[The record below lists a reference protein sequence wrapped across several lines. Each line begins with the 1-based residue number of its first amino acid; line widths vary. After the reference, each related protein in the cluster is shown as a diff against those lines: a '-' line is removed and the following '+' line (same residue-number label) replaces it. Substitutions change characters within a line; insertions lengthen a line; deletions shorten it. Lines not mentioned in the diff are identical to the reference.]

1 MEPGT
6 FRALRQQLRLT
17 QHDLAEKLNGRFARS
32 YDKPKV
38 SKWET
43 GRDSV
48 PDDVARALEA
58 MVAAQPRNAQVVAL
72 ANQKGGVGKTTSA
85 LNISAALAA
94 SGHRVLL
101 VDADPQATATTALF
115 GAGGVDFYR
124 EERTL
129 AHVLVR
135 GRDVPQVIVSAGSTA
150 AGRTAPFDIIASHI
164 DLSEVDGRREPG
176 FEVAL
181 AEALDTVRPSYD
193 FILIDA
199 PPNLGVLTVMALAA
213 AELVLIPVQTEPF
226 DSMGVGLILQTIR
239 KVQRRLNTRLRL
251 AGILPTRY
259 TAARAVDREVLLH
272 LMAAMEGA
280 APVLEPVPDSAV
292 FGKAAMAGRLALD
305 ASPSARPVQVYSR
318 LAAALAGGG
327 QLPRASADLS
337 QTAVEPVA

>member
-17 QHDLAEKLNGRFARS
+17 QQDLADRLNTRFSRS

-48 PDDVARALEA
+48 PDDVARALET
-58 MVAAQPRNAQVVAL
+58 MVTAQPRNAQVVAL

-101 VDADPQATATTALF
+101 VDADPQATATAALF
-115 GAGGVDFYR
+115 GAGSVDFYR

-129 AHVLVR
+129 AHVLLR
-135 GRDVPQVIVSAGSTA
+135 GQDLPHAIVSAGSTA
-150 AGRTAPFDIIASHI
+150 AGRAAPFDIIASHI

-181 AEALDTVRPSYD
+181 AEVLETVRPSYD

-305 ASPSARPVQVYSR
+305 ASPSAKPVQVYSR
-318 LAAALAGGG
+318 LAAALAAGG
-327 QLPRASADLS
+327 QLPRASMEFDPA
-337 QTAVEPVA
+337 AAEPSV

>member
-6 FRALRQQLRLT
+6 LRALRQQLRLT
-17 QHDLAEKLNGRFARS
+17 QQDLAERLNTRFARS
-32 YDKPKV
+32 YDKPKI

-48 PDDVARALEA
+48 PDDVAHAVEA
-58 MVAAQPRNAQVVAL
+58 MVAAQPRDAQVVAL

-85 LNISAALAA
+85 LCLSAALAA

-115 GAGGVDFYR
+115 GAGSVELYR

-129 AHVLVR
+129 AHVLLR
-135 GRDVPQVIVSAGSTA
+135 GRPLPPAVVDAGRTVG
-150 AGRTAPFDIIASHI
+150 GRTAPFDVVASHI

-181 AEALDTVRPSYD
+181 AEVLEPVRSSYD

-280 APVLEPVPDSAV
+280 APVLEPVPDSAI
-292 FGKAAMAGRLALD
+292 FGKAAMAGRLALE
-305 ASPSARPVQVYSR
+305 ASPSARPVQVYGR
-318 LAAALAGGG
+318 LAAALAAGDA
-327 QLPRASADLS
+327 LPRASLDADPA
-337 QTAVEPVA
+337 TAEPA